1 MSKLYMSNYTNSSDD
16 SFIENFDIMGQIDE
30 KNERLKEK
38 VDKADQEKSK
48 TPTPVSAMYYFFVL
62 SIFYMIIT
70 TILIY
75 TSVASGS
82 TGIAINLIFVLL
94 LVLGLYFINM
104 STIKNLC
111 GPDDDNYIIP
121 YKKVATITF
130 IPWVIVFGT
139 IFFLLELFPGWVRP
153 FSNTIGYLIIN
164 FLGVESEFKKYLKSA
179 NDVDK
184 HNTESSDT
192 TQGNKNLATAIEFL
206 NKNTSMF
213 INEFPSDGTGFDESF
228 KQLQKSDALKSAAS
242 LEASNVSLK
251 DFEIYL
257 RKMIKIKHTIGKG
270 IWYILAGTVVSSIS
284 YNILLDIECQKSR
297 EKLNRSIDNL
307 YSEAI
312 SKTGSKWRL
321 MAPEFKDS
329 NGVFQKIQE
338 DTQINNGSEPHEN
351 NLNLKKTANGNN
363 YIFIQVDSISDSDSF
378 EERFN
383 KKDDVNNAAMPYI
396 STSQGDKVNW
406 GGTVSLTSHDMSKYS
421 MSGLELEEGNYI
433 AIPVNEANKIS
444 YKYTGDPDV
453 PETYKTTVELKYLYY
468 EVIE

>member
-1 MSKLYMSNYTNSSDD
+1 MSNYTNSSDD
-16 SFIENFDIMGQIDE
+16 SFIENFDVMGQINE
-30 KNERLKEK
+30 ENERLKEK

-82 TGIAINLIFVLL
+82 TGIAINIIFVLL

-179 NDVDK
+179 NDIDK

-297 EKLNRSIDNL
+297 EKVKSSIDNL

-312 SKTGSKWRL
+312 SKTGTKWRL
-321 MAPEFKDS
+321 MPPEFKVND
-329 NGVFQKIQE
+329 NYRKIQE
-338 DTQINNGSEPHEN
+338 DSQLLGAESDPTDN
-351 NLNLKKTANGNN
+351 NLNLKQTANGQN
-363 YIFIQVDSISDSDSF
+363 YIFIAFESISRDETF
-378 EERFN
+378 KERFN
-383 KKDDVNNAAMPYI
+383 KKDDVDNASMPYI
-396 STSQGDKVNW
+396 SDKVNW
-406 GGTVSLTSHDMSKYS
+406 GGTVSFTNHDMSRYS

-433 AIPVNEANKIS
+433 AIPVHVDNKIS
-444 YKYTGDPDV
+444 YTYTSV
-453 PETYKTTVELKYLYY
+453 PEADRTTVELKYLYY